1 MISTILWNTSVRLAQ
16 ADPYFEKSKQLKDVV
31 STLYPLMPKY
41 EKFFDGKIPGQ
52 WFLTFCEILP
62 FLKIFG
68 HKLPKKINKNALKR

>member
-41 EKFFDGKIPGQ
+41 EKFFDGKIPG
-52 WFLTFCEILP
+52 FEARR
-62 FLKIFG
+62 
-68 HKLPKKINKNALKR
+68 KKCIDAIEQDY

>member
-1 MISTILWNTSVRLAQ
+1 MVPEILTFSQSKIQCDEVQILTLMISTILWNTSVRLAQ

-52 WFLTFCEILP
+52 WFLTFC
-62 FLKIFG
+62 
-68 HKLPKKINKNALKR
+68 